1 MDKIKTS
8 PKRRPSTSKPLK
20 TKRCKVTLRKDA
32 NITEVDPIANLL
44 DPNLIGSAI
53 MQCLIENDPEGV
65 MEIIED
71 HLYALN
77 KSKFLREAD
86 VPRST
91 MYQLLKRKNP
101 TIKTLAKIMYH
112 TPLTNKDKFK
122 SMTMPLSNLRNTKL
136 LNDLT
141 AQLRKH
147 SFADFSN
154 FFLGDGGSGT
164 LVEFRNTLKRT
175 KHNS

>member
-1 MDKIKTS
+1 MDKVKTS
-8 PKRRPSTSKPLK
+8 PKRKPSTSKPLRTKRHKATIK
-20 TKRCKVTLRKDA
+20 TKKAAKTSLRDDA
-32 NITEVDPIANLL
+32 NITEMDPIANLL
-44 DPNLIGSAI
+44 DPDLIGSAI

-101 TIKTLAKIMYH
+101 TIKTLAKIMYATH
-112 TPLTNKDKFK
+112 
-122 SMTMPLSNLRNTKL
+122 
-136 LNDLT
+136 
-141 AQLRKH
+141 H
-147 SFADFSN
+147 
-154 FFLGDGGSGT
+154 
-164 LVEFRNTLKRT
+164 
-175 KHNS
+175 

>member
-53 MQCLIENDPEGV
+53 MQCLIENDPKGV

-101 TIKTLAKIMYH
+101 TIKTLAKIMYATH
-112 TPLTNKDKFK
+112 
-122 SMTMPLSNLRNTKL
+122 
-136 LNDLT
+136 
-141 AQLRKH
+141 H
-147 SFADFSN
+147 
-154 FFLGDGGSGT
+154 
-164 LVEFRNTLKRT
+164 
-175 KHNS
+175 

>member
-8 PKRRPSTSKPLK
+8 QKRRPSTSKPRRTERHK
-20 TKRCKVTLRKDA
+20 TSMRTKKVDKVTIREDA
-32 NITEVDPIANLL
+32 NVTEVDPIANLL
-44 DPNLIGSAI
+44 DPDLIGSAI

-101 TIKTLAKIMYH
+101 TIKTLAKIMYATH
-112 TPLTNKDKFK
+112 
-122 SMTMPLSNLRNTKL
+122 
-136 LNDLT
+136 
-141 AQLRKH
+141 H
-147 SFADFSN
+147 
-154 FFLGDGGSGT
+154 
-164 LVEFRNTLKRT
+164 
-175 KHNS
+175 

>member
-1 MDKIKTS
+1 MDKVKTS
-8 PKRRPSTSKPLK
+8 PKRRPSTSKPLR
-20 TKRCKVTLRKDA
+20 TKRHKTTMRTKETAKITLREDA

-44 DPNLIGSAI
+44 DPDLIGSAI

-101 TIKTLAKIMYH
+101 TIKTLAKIMYATYH
-112 TPLTNKDKFK
+112 
-122 SMTMPLSNLRNTKL
+122 
-136 LNDLT
+136 
-141 AQLRKH
+141 
-147 SFADFSN
+147 
-154 FFLGDGGSGT
+154 
-164 LVEFRNTLKRT
+164 
-175 KHNS
+175 

>member
-1 MDKIKTS
+1 MDKVKMS
-8 PKRRPSTSKPLK
+8 LKRRPSTSKLLR
-20 TKRCKVTLRKDA
+20 TKRHTANMRKKEDV

-44 DPNLIGSAI
+44 DPDLIGSAI
-53 MQCLIENDPEGV
+53 MQCLIENDPDGV

-101 TIKTLAKIMYH
+101 TIKTLAKIMYATH
-112 TPLTNKDKFK
+112 
-122 SMTMPLSNLRNTKL
+122 
-136 LNDLT
+136 
-141 AQLRKH
+141 H
-147 SFADFSN
+147 
-154 FFLGDGGSGT
+154 
-164 LVEFRNTLKRT
+164 
-175 KHNS
+175 

>member
-8 PKRRPSTSKPLK
+8 PKRRPSTSRPRRTQRHKTTMK
-20 TKRCKVTLRKDA
+20 TKDAADVTIREDS
-32 NITEVDPIANLL
+32 NVTEVDPIANLL
-44 DPNLIGSAI
+44 DPDLIGSAI

-77 KSKFLREAD
+77 KSKFLREAN

-101 TIKTLAKIMYH
+101 TIKTL
-112 TPLTNKDKFK
+112 
-122 SMTMPLSNLRNTKL
+122 
-136 LNDLT
+136 
-141 AQLRKH
+141 
-147 SFADFSN
+147 
-154 FFLGDGGSGT
+154 
-164 LVEFRNTLKRT
+164 
-175 KHNS
+175 

>member
-1 MDKIKTS
+1 MDKVKTS
-8 PKRRPSTSKPLK
+8 PKRRPSTSKPLR
-20 TKRCKVTLRKDA
+20 TKRRTTSMRTKEAAKITLREDA

-44 DPNLIGSAI
+44 DPDLIGSAI

-101 TIKTLAKIMYH
+101 TIKTLAKIMYATH
-112 TPLTNKDKFK
+112 
-122 SMTMPLSNLRNTKL
+122 
-136 LNDLT
+136 
-141 AQLRKH
+141 H
-147 SFADFSN
+147 
-154 FFLGDGGSGT
+154 
-164 LVEFRNTLKRT
+164 
-175 KHNS
+175 

>member
-1 MDKIKTS
+1 MDKVKTS
-8 PKRRPSTSKPLK
+8 PKRRPSTSKSLR
-20 TKRCKVTLRKDA
+20 TKRRMTNVRTKEVSNVVLREDV

-44 DPNLIGSAI
+44 DPDLIGSAI

-101 TIKTLAKIMYH
+101 TIKTLAKIMYATH
-112 TPLTNKDKFK
+112 
-122 SMTMPLSNLRNTKL
+122 
-136 LNDLT
+136 
-141 AQLRKH
+141 H
-147 SFADFSN
+147 
-154 FFLGDGGSGT
+154 
-164 LVEFRNTLKRT
+164 
-175 KHNS
+175 

>member
-8 PKRRPSTSKPLK
+8 PKRRPSTSKPLR
-20 TKRCKVTLRKDA
+20 TKRRTTSMRTKEAAKITLREDA

-44 DPNLIGSAI
+44 DPDLIGSAI

-101 TIKTLAKIMYH
+101 TIKTLAKIMYATH
-112 TPLTNKDKFK
+112 
-122 SMTMPLSNLRNTKL
+122 
-136 LNDLT
+136 
-141 AQLRKH
+141 H
-147 SFADFSN
+147 
-154 FFLGDGGSGT
+154 
-164 LVEFRNTLKRT
+164 
-175 KHNS
+175 

>member
-1 MDKIKTS
+1 MDKVKTS
-8 PKRRPSTSKPLK
+8 PKQRPSISKPLR
-20 TKRCKVTLRKDA
+20 TKRHKATMRTKETAKITLREDA

-44 DPNLIGSAI
+44 DPDLIGSAI

-101 TIKTLAKIMYH
+101 TIKTLAKIMYATH
-112 TPLTNKDKFK
+112 
-122 SMTMPLSNLRNTKL
+122 
-136 LNDLT
+136 
-141 AQLRKH
+141 H
-147 SFADFSN
+147 
-154 FFLGDGGSGT
+154 
-164 LVEFRNTLKRT
+164 
-175 KHNS
+175 

>member
-1 MDKIKTS
+1 MDKVKTS
-8 PKRRPSTSKPLK
+8 PKRRPSTSKPRRAHRHKNTMETKK
-20 TKRCKVTLRKDA
+20 TTNVVIREDA
-32 NITEVDPIANLL
+32 NITELDPLANLL
-44 DPNLIGSAI
+44 DPDLIGSAI

-101 TIKTLAKIMYH
+101 TIKTLAKIMYATH
-112 TPLTNKDKFK
+112 
-122 SMTMPLSNLRNTKL
+122 
-136 LNDLT
+136 
-141 AQLRKH
+141 H
-147 SFADFSN
+147 
-154 FFLGDGGSGT
+154 
-164 LVEFRNTLKRT
+164 
-175 KHNS
+175 

>member
-1 MDKIKTS
+1 MDKVKTS
-8 PKRRPSTSKPLK
+8 PKRRPSTSKSLRA
-20 TKRCKVTLRKDA
+20 KRRTTNMRKKEAANVTLREDA

-44 DPNLIGSAI
+44 DPDLIGSAI

-101 TIKTLAKIMYH
+101 TIKTLAKIMYATH
-112 TPLTNKDKFK
+112 
-122 SMTMPLSNLRNTKL
+122 
-136 LNDLT
+136 
-141 AQLRKH
+141 H
-147 SFADFSN
+147 
-154 FFLGDGGSGT
+154 
-164 LVEFRNTLKRT
+164 
-175 KHNS
+175 

>member
-1 MDKIKTS
+1 MDKVKTS
-8 PKRRPSTSKPLK
+8 PKRRPSTSKSLR
-20 TKRCKVTLRKDA
+20 TKRRTTNMRTKKVANVTLREDA
-32 NITEVDPIANLL
+32 NITEADPIANLL
-44 DPNLIGSAI
+44 DPDLIGSAI

-101 TIKTLAKIMYH
+101 TIKTLAKIMYATH
-112 TPLTNKDKFK
+112 
-122 SMTMPLSNLRNTKL
+122 
-136 LNDLT
+136 
-141 AQLRKH
+141 H
-147 SFADFSN
+147 
-154 FFLGDGGSGT
+154 
-164 LVEFRNTLKRT
+164 
-175 KHNS
+175 

>member
-1 MDKIKTS
+1 MDKVKTS
-8 PKRRPSTSKPLK
+8 LKRRPSTSKSLR
-20 TKRCKVTLRKDA
+20 TKRRTTNMRTKEAPNITLREDA
-32 NITEVDPIANLL
+32 NITEVDPVANLL
-44 DPNLIGSAI
+44 DPDLIGSAI

-101 TIKTLAKIMYH
+101 TIKTLAKIMYATH
-112 TPLTNKDKFK
+112 
-122 SMTMPLSNLRNTKL
+122 
-136 LNDLT
+136 
-141 AQLRKH
+141 H
-147 SFADFSN
+147 
-154 FFLGDGGSGT
+154 
-164 LVEFRNTLKRT
+164 
-175 KHNS
+175 

>member
-8 PKRRPSTSKPLK
+8 PKRRPSTSKPLRNKRSK
-20 TKRCKVTLRKDA
+20 TKTKEAVKVTIKEDA
-32 NITEVDPIANLL
+32 NVTELDPIANLL
-44 DPNLIGSAI
+44 NPDLIGSAI

-101 TIKTLAKIMYH
+101 TIKTLAKIMYATH
-112 TPLTNKDKFK
+112 H
-122 SMTMPLSNLRNTKL
+122 R
-136 LNDLT
+136 
-141 AQLRKH
+141 
-147 SFADFSN
+147 
-154 FFLGDGGSGT
+154 
-164 LVEFRNTLKRT
+164 
-175 KHNS
+175 

>member
-1 MDKIKTS
+1 MDKAKTS
-8 PKRRPSTSKPLK
+8 PKRRPSTSKPLR
-20 TKRCKVTLRKDA
+20 TKRRTTSMRTKEAAKITLRKDA

-44 DPNLIGSAI
+44 DPDLIGSAI

-101 TIKTLAKIMYH
+101 TIKTLAKIMYATH
-112 TPLTNKDKFK
+112 
-122 SMTMPLSNLRNTKL
+122 
-136 LNDLT
+136 
-141 AQLRKH
+141 H
-147 SFADFSN
+147 
-154 FFLGDGGSGT
+154 
-164 LVEFRNTLKRT
+164 
-175 KHNS
+175 

>member
-8 PKRRPSTSKPLK
+8 PKRRPSTLKPLR
-20 TKRCKVTLRKDA
+20 TKRYKAAIRNKETAKVTLREDA

-65 MEIIED
+65 MEIIKD

-101 TIKTLAKIMYH
+101 TIKTLAKIMYATH
-112 TPLTNKDKFK
+112 
-122 SMTMPLSNLRNTKL
+122 
-136 LNDLT
+136 
-141 AQLRKH
+141 H
-147 SFADFSN
+147 
-154 FFLGDGGSGT
+154 
-164 LVEFRNTLKRT
+164 
-175 KHNS
+175 

>member
-1 MDKIKTS
+1 MDKVKTS
-8 PKRRPSTSKPLK
+8 PKRRPSTSKSLI
-20 TKRCKVTLRKDA
+20 TKRNKAIMRTKEAAEITLREDA

-101 TIKTLAKIMYH
+101 TIKTLAKIMYATH
-112 TPLTNKDKFK
+112 
-122 SMTMPLSNLRNTKL
+122 
-136 LNDLT
+136 
-141 AQLRKH
+141 H
-147 SFADFSN
+147 
-154 FFLGDGGSGT
+154 
-164 LVEFRNTLKRT
+164 
-175 KHNS
+175 

>member
-1 MDKIKTS
+1 MRAKEISKT
-8 PKRRPSTSKPLK
+8 
-20 TKRCKVTLRKDA
+20 TLREDA

-44 DPNLIGSAI
+44 DPDLIGSAI

-65 MEIIED
+65 MEIIEN

-101 TIKTLAKIMYH
+101 TIKTLAKIMYATH
-112 TPLTNKDKFK
+112 
-122 SMTMPLSNLRNTKL
+122 
-136 LNDLT
+136 
-141 AQLRKH
+141 H
-147 SFADFSN
+147 
-154 FFLGDGGSGT
+154 
-164 LVEFRNTLKRT
+164 
-175 KHNS
+175 